1 MDIRE
6 IGITE
11 AALDTIVAHA
21 RSERP
26 RECCGLLLG
35 AAQTILKAVPTEN
48 VAADPFRQYEI
59 APAAYLAEIRRCR
72 EQGEIE
78 IVGAYHSHPRSAAKP
93 SPTDLSLAFAEFLF
107 LIAGPVTDEGPIDV
121 RAWILQGDAFE
132 PVTLSRI

>member
-1 MDIRE
+1 MDITE

-11 AALDTIVAHA
+11 AALETIVAHA

-35 AAQTILKAVPTEN
+35 AAQTILKAVPIEN

-59 APAAYLAEIRRCR
+59 SPAAYLAEIRRCR

-78 IVGAYHSHPRSAAKP
+78 IVGAYHSHPRSAAEP
-93 SPTDLSLAFAEFLF
+93 SPTDLSMAFAEFLF
-107 LIAGPVTDEGPIDV
+107 LIAGPVSDEGPVDV
-121 RAWILQGDAFE
+121 RAWILRGDAFE